1 MQQQEAKSVQ
11 RAIKTWHTAP
21 NEYSP
26 PPSLAIWFPPFAM
39 EFFSINV
46 KECSEV
52 PSLLIIEVEK
62 YINFK

>member
-11 RAIKTWHTAP
+11 RAIKTWHAAP
-21 NEYSP
+21 NEYSHP
-26 PPSLAIWFPPFAM
+26 LRNMVSTFCHGI
-39 EFFSINV
+39 FFINI